1 MEKVEDFLQKLF
13 PNLSDDVLKN
23 TLEKFID
30 IGVSDLDDLTLL
42 EEADLAGILKP
53 IQIRKLQ
60 RCAKGLFQSIKM

>member
-1 MEKVEDFLQKLF
+1 MEKVEDFLQNLF
-13 PNLSDDVLKN
+13 PNLRDNVLKN
-23 TLEKFID
+23 TLEKLID

-60 RCAKGLFQSIKM
+60 RSVKGLFQSIKM